1 MLAIIKVLLVNLFLP
16 IKSLSLGS
24 QIDYIVRL
32 ETSSTYIEN
41 GHFIGMYKLSFSQL
55 FSSYMLLGLVVGL
68 ISFLLITTV
77 KAIKNTSSKAKEL
90 AETKE
95 QLNKALSLLDQV
107 QDINNR
113 LDDLEHNNRDYH
125 RKE

>member
-1 MLAIIKVLLVNLFLP
+1 MLNYEVIGNLIGSLIKFVPLVAILFVFY
-16 IKSLSLGS
+16 
-24 QIDYIVRL
+24 D
-32 ETSSTYIEN
+32 
-41 GHFIGMYKLSFSQL
+41 IG
-55 FSSYMLLGLVVGL
+55 
-68 ISFLLITTV
+68 
-77 KAIKNTSSKAKEL
+77 NTRKKKHDKEVMEL
-90 AETKE
+90 KE

>member
-1 MLAIIKVLLVNLFLP
+1 MAR
-16 IKSLSLGS
+16 
-24 QIDYIVRL
+24 VRRRL
-32 ETSSTYIEN
+32 KKKI
-41 GHFIGMYKLSFSQL
+41 
-55 FSSYMLLGLVVGL
+55 VVGL
-68 ISFLLITTV
+68 IIFLLITTV